1 VTSKTDTNGHPDVA
15 EISDLAEGLLSPSRS
30 ADLRRHLDAC
40 PLCADVHASLEE
52 IRGLLGALP
61 GPPRMPDD
69 VAHRIDAALAAEAFL
84 DSAAPE
90 SASTAMEDATDSPP
104 VVDVDRAAH
113 VSRETSAGTTR
124 PAGHARASS
133 TGPGR
138 KERKERKRGARRTV
152 VAVGAAF
159 AIAVLG
165 LGSVL
170 VSSLIDDEGSGP
182 SAHRPTTTVGDTF
195 AASTLEQQV
204 TGLLTE
210 AQGSKSPDD
219 MGVQSEPGSKGP
231 MVFQQPS
238 VPSCV
243 QKGIAR
249 SDAALATETGT
260 YQGKDALL
268 VVLPDT
274 SDSAKVTV
282 YLMDATCV
290 EQPSVGTAKV
300 LLKDT
305 YTRP

>member
-138 KERKERKRGARRTV
+138 KERERKRGARRTV